1 MCCVLGA
8 AQETLVYE
16 ALALGRH
23 GGEVTEF
30 SALLVL
36 IV

>member
-16 ALALGRH
+16 AVALGRH
-23 GGEVTEF
+23 GGEVTEL

-36 IV
+36 NV